1 MALTPTD
8 SQVIIDGET
17 FDLIVI
23 PSAES
28 RMVQSAKKKLLG
40 QLDLQ
45 SLVSDLG
52 KLGKFMRVAY
62 NGVAGNTEVQIK
74 VQRVGYE
81 ITELAD
87 KSASTVQ
94 QFKDTSQEIIEDL
107 KSTYQY
113 LLDGLEKASLVTLS
127 MMGDKAANMAEAA
140 EELRKDF
147 DQAKIAVKSTLEDT
161 MRARGDQQKHK
172 EFLEKQRK
180 EFKEKKEI
188 AEELERDTQEGEERA
203 KKFYEEA
210 QRREDKAQDTHDSIM
225 RSIADSITGALTGVT
240 AAVGL
245 VAMTR
250 FEQAAIKLMKIGD
263 KSGYKEA
270 IRMAN
275 EEKMKHLKQMEKE
288 RDHRREAIQQ
298 CIEFTQKI
306 INCESDSDLAEAAV
320 DALHHSVGALQSLST
335 TMMRASI
342 FWKQMQ
348 KHCKALAH
356 GEIKAKVEMMITE
369 PPSKRLKMWTS
380 EAFKEEALRY
390 YSKWVALDDVST
402 VYMLQIE
409 ETSRELYKYLV
420 ENPTIEEARKNV
432 RRLAADFAD
441 DLKKDQENERL
452 KEIQASFE

>member
-203 KKFYEEA
+203 KKVL
-210 QRREDKAQDTHDSIM
+210 RRGSTKRRQS
-225 RSIADSITGALTGVT
+225 TGHT
-240 AAVGL
+240 
-245 VAMTR
+245 
-250 FEQAAIKLMKIGD
+250 
-263 KSGYKEA
+263 
-270 IRMAN
+270 
-275 EEKMKHLKQMEKE
+275 
-288 RDHRREAIQQ
+288 
-298 CIEFTQKI
+298 
-306 INCESDSDLAEAAV
+306 
-320 DALHHSVGALQSLST
+320 
-335 TMMRASI
+335 
-342 FWKQMQ
+342 
-348 KHCKALAH
+348 
-356 GEIKAKVEMMITE
+356 
-369 PPSKRLKMWTS
+369 
-380 EAFKEEALRY
+380 
-390 YSKWVALDDVST
+390 
-402 VYMLQIE
+402 
-409 ETSRELYKYLV
+409 
-420 ENPTIEEARKNV
+420 
-432 RRLAADFAD
+432 
-441 DLKKDQENERL
+441 
-452 KEIQASFE
+452 